1 MYAHTV
7 IQFFW
12 TRQIVLLN
20 RQSAD
25 MLQDIVKDTIDA
37 AVVQDSGGWV
47 GGRRT
52 GSGCGNSAVTTKVGG
67 YHLVLDYNGPDRFF
81 ETV

>member
-1 MYAHTV
+1 
-7 IQFFW
+7 
-12 TRQIVLLN
+12 
-20 RQSAD
+20 

-37 AVVQDSGGWV
+37 AVLQDSGGWA

-52 GSGCGNSAVTTKVGG
+52 GSGGGDSGGSTRELRVGG

-81 ETV
+81 DTVQ

>member
-1 MYAHTV
+1 
-7 IQFFW
+7 
-12 TRQIVLLN
+12 
-20 RQSAD
+20 

-52 GSGCGNSAVTTKVGG
+52 GSGGGDSVATTKVQVGG